1 MGIGFERV
9 RDPERVAEC
18 KLRYQIP
25 RPGKHSYVLHAFC
38 DAYVGLDTKV
48 DLNFVAKTEDEVKRE
63 IILHKEDEELELIPT
78 LFQQMMGDVNKD
90 EDSDEEEEEGEDGD
104 KKKTTTKKPSAK
116 AKAAGKK
123 DDKKDEKKDDSDSDS
138 SSS

>member
-18 KLRYQIP
+18 KLRFQIP

-38 DAYVGLDTKV
+38 DAYVGLATKA

-90 EDSDEEEEEGEDGD
+90 DDSDEDEEDD
-104 KKKTTTKKPSAK
+104 KKTTKKPVTK
-116 AKAAGKK
+116 AQPA
-123 DDKKDEKKDDSDSDS
+123 KKDEKKDDSDSDS
-138 SSS
+138 SSSGSSSDSD